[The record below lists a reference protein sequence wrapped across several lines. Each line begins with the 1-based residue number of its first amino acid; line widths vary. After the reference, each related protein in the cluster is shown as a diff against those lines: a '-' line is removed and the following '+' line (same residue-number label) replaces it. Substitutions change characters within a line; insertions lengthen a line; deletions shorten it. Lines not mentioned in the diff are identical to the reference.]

1 MFGSWVGRITKPRRK
16 SIALGLLAAGLFLI
30 AWSQVVRFHRSGVMT
45 VQRAQVADRLGDR
58 ILTLRLAIEKRLAA
72 AESLAAFLRV
82 TPAAGLPADLPTF
95 LRQITERTPGLK
107 AVWAAP
113 DGVVTY
119 IYPVEGNQAIVG
131 LDLKHDL
138 RPEERG
144 TVDRALRTGELTITP
159 PHPLIQGGT
168 GITAR
173 LAVEGPDGRWWLVG
187 VCADF
192 PALLK
197 EAGFDTKAS
206 PLLVAVRGP
215 DGKVVYGP
223 SSLFS
228 ARPVLKPLELGGGRW
243 EFGAV
248 PAAGWG
254 ADAEEGSAFRWAIG
268 GIIAFLLFCSTYLV
282 VNRRERL
289 QEGIREKTSTIA
301 RLNEE
306 LQAELSA
313 RQESE
318 ARFASFM
325 RYLPALVFFRDAEG
339 RYVYVNEAWE
349 KLSGKTAQEVL
360 GRPVDEVLPPEEART
375 ILEEDAQ
382 ILRGEELLWNQER
395 LVLDGRESWWIASK
409 FPVRDAQG
417 RVHLVGGISIEI
429 TDRKRAEQA
438 LAESEERYRTLFE
451 HDLTGVYLTT
461 LEGRLLDCNQAF
473 AAMFGFA
480 SPAEAMAAR
489 DHHFS
494 ADPSHYDNF
503 LQKLL
508 REGAVTRHEDM
519 GRRKDGSV
527 FHAIENAALIKT
539 PQGQQLIEGTIMDI
553 TEKEALARER
563 LRAKGLET
571 IGVIARGVAH
581 EVRNPLFAIQVNLE
595 ALARRFSPE
604 AEARSFLDNVLEHAK
619 RLDSLMRSLLEL
631 GQASSGA
638 QIVPCDP
645 RQIVAEAVALAEANT
660 PSLRGR
666 ITATFREGPE
676 PFRADPQR
684 IVKALLHILDNAAQ
698 VSPPDGPVTVACLC
712 KDGVCSISVSDRG
725 PGLPPSIR
733 ERLFEPFVTASAH
746 HRGLGLALARHYVES
761 CGGTIEAADNDPA
774 PGATF
779 TVRLPLAEAAEEHGA
794 DS

>member
-82 TPAAGLPADLPTF
+82 TPAANLAADLPPF
-95 LRQITERTPGLK
+95 LRQIYEQTPHLR
-107 AVWAAP
+107 AIWAAP
-113 DGVVTY
+113 DGVITY
-119 IYPVEGNQAIVG
+119 FYPVEGNQALRA
-131 LDLKHDL
+131 LDLKHDV
-138 RPEERG
+138 RPGMRG
-144 TVDRALRTGELTITP
+144 AVDLALRTGALTITP

-168 GITAR
+168 GITAS
-173 LAVEGPDGRWWLVG
+173 LAAEGPGGGWWLVG

-197 EAGFDTKAS
+197 EAGFDTNAS

-215 DGKVVYGP
+215 DGKVAYGP

-248 PAAGWG
+248 PAPGWG
-254 ADAEEGSAFRWAIG
+254 AGPSEDSAAPWAIG
-268 GIIAFLLFCSTYLV
+268 GVIAFLLFWSTYLLV
-282 VNRRERL
+282 DRSERL
-289 QEGIREKTSTIA
+289 QEGIREKTSTIT
-301 RLNEE
+301 RLNKE
-306 LQAELSA
+306 LQEELSA
-313 RQESE
+313 RRETE

-349 KLSGKTAQEVL
+349 RLTGKTAQEVL
-360 GRPVDEVLPPEEART
+360 GRPVGEVLPPEEART
-375 ILEEDAQ
+375 ILDEDAQ

-417 RVHLVGGISIEI
+417 RVHLVGGISIEV
-429 TDRKRAEQA
+429 TGRKRAEQA

-508 REGAVTRHEDM
+508 REGAVTRHEAM

-527 FHAIENAALIKT
+527 FHAIENVALITT

-604 AEARSFLDNVLEHAK
+604 AEARSFLDNVLEHAR
-619 RLDSLMRSLLEL
+619 RLDSLMQSLLEL

-645 RQIVAEAVALAEANT
+645 RQIVAEAVALAEEDD
-660 PSLRGR
+660 PRLHGR
-666 ITATFREGPE
+666 ITTTFCDRPE
-676 PFRADPQR
+676 PFRADPKR

-698 VSPPDGPVTVACLC
+698 VSPPDGAITVACLC
-712 KDGVCSISVSDRG
+712 KDGACAISVSDRG

-733 ERLFEPFVTASAH
+733 DRLFEPFITASAH
-746 HRGLGLALARHYVES
+746 RRGLGLALARHYVES
-761 CGGTIEAADNDPA
+761 CGGTIEAADNDPP
-774 PGATF
+774 PGAAF
-779 TVRLPLAEAAEEHGA
+779 TVTLPTTDASKDG
-794 DS
+794 